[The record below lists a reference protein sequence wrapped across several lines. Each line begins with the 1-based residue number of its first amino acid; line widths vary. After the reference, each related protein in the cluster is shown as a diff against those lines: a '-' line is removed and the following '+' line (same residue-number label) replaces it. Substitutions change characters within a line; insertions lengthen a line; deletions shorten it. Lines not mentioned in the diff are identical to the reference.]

1 MRNPHHARRELGWWE
16 GAYKCQ
22 PPMYVVARCT
32 ATLRLR
38 RVFGVTEPLRKEVAG
53 LGRYSALQNGK
64 RGYLVISRFGRQ
76 GVRSWDRLHVPSYL
90 RADII
95 HTWCDIPSG
104 IYTAMESR
112 LLRCARN
119 SAKCSRPSCS
129 YLLDNLFLSW
139 IKQID
144 IERST
149 SHRRKNT
156 IPRDWGAF
164 NRETRVQVS

>member
-1 MRNPHHARRELGWWE
+1 VRRGTWRNRLFPSHSFSSEVRGFDHVKTGSPEEEIHTMLAECLAGWE
-16 GAYKCQ
+16 GVYKCQ

-104 IYTAMESR
+104 NIQRWSRGCYVVRGTAQN
-112 LLRCARN
+112 ARGQ
-119 SAKCSRPSCS
+119 AVHIC
-129 YLLDNLFLSW
+129 
-139 IKQID
+139 
-144 IERST
+144 
-149 SHRRKNT
+149 
-156 IPRDWGAF
+156 
-164 NRETRVQVS
+164 